1 MRLGVTHTG
10 VSHSYLSAHGR
21 FHHEIGTTSPSV
33 VCLRVVNR
41 DGESS
46 RKGFGG
52 GDENKK
58 KAKKQGGGAGK
69 QQYLGG
75 GGVRREDNR
84 RAVAVKEG
92 SRQLQNVLRSVDK
105 ETAAQQ
111 QKKLGIDPDMAAKGK
126 VDFVRV
132 EAWGA
137 EGTEAELENLKLK
150 SFSPTYSSED
160 TAPFYEQLVRRLQ
173 LLESKGELAVVQAK
187 PLPPFER
194 WNFGEQRYMQFL
206 QDQLAVY
213 TALKDVIAAVKNSRT
228 QGDTIASDS
237 VDDIDNRTS
246 LAIATFDS
254 SLGLDRHEELAADIQ
269 ALSEATSRIGMS
281 LEVGAPTTQTT
292 AYIKRLEQIGLSATS
307 TENGPAEGCLRLLA
321 HIFAIHVAHLTTGMR
336 VGAKAVECLS
346 LLKEARAVRFY
357 RDYPKQAQDPLRV
370 LIGALNTA
378 GSYLVLPEEREQVMQ
393 ELPKAIQRTSLLLSV
408 LAVEEQQ

>member
-1 MRLGVTHTG
+1 MSVGVIRTF
-10 VSHSYLSAHGR
+10 VPHSFLSAHGC
-21 FHHEIGTTSPSV
+21 HEIAASPA
-33 VCLRVVNR
+33 LRVMC
-41 DGESS
+41 ESS

-52 GDENKK
+52 GEENKK
-58 KAKKQGGGAGK
+58 KANKKGSGK
-69 QQYLGG
+69 QQVQSGAA
-75 GGVRREDNR
+75 NK

-105 ETAAQQ
+105 ETAAEQ

-132 EAWGA
+132 ETWGA

-150 SFSPTYSSED
+150 SFSPAFSSEED
-160 TAPFYEQLVRRLQ
+160 TVPFYEQLVRRLQ
-173 LLESKGELAVVQAK
+173 LLESKGELAVAQGK

-194 WNFGEQRYMQFL
+194 WSFGEDRYMQFL

-213 TALKDVIAAVKNSRT
+213 RTLADVVAAVKMSRI
-228 QGDTIASDS
+228 QDDAVVSDNAE
-237 VDDIDNRTS
+237 DIENRAS
-246 LAIATFDS
+246 LAVAAFDS

-269 ALSEATSRIGMS
+269 GLSEATTRIGMS
-281 LEVGAPTTQTT
+281 LEIRAPTTQTT
-292 AYIKRLEQIGLSATS
+292 AYIKLLEQVGRSATC
-307 TENGPAEGCLRLLA
+307 TETGSAEGCLRLLA

-370 LIGALNTA
+370 LIAALNTA

-408 LAVEEQQ
+408 LAVEESKV